1 MRSDPILL
9 PTEAGLYCPEGGF
22 HIDPLRPVTRALIT
36 HGHSDH
42 ARAGHGAVMATRE
55 TLDIMRLRM
64 GPDFAGSTQEAA
76 GETRIGGVSVGFHPA
91 GHVLGSSQIAVT
103 RGACRVVVS
112 GDYSRQP
119 NPTCAPFQPVSCD
132 IFVTEATFGLPVFR
146 FPEPAAMAAKLLAS
160 MAEFPERPHL
170 VGAYALGKAQHVV
183 ALMRQAGY
191 DAPIAIH
198 GALKLLCDYYVSRGV
213 ELGALV
219 PATAEEVPAQLV
231 IAPPSAFASP
241 WVQRFRD
248 PVIGFASGWMA
259 VRARA
264 RQRGVELPLVL
275 SDHVDWPALTGT
287 LAELAPAEVWVT
299 HGAEDGVIRW
309 CELAGIPAR
318 PLRLVGYE
326 DEAEE

>member
-1 MRSDPILL
+1 MRADPILL
-9 PTEAGLYCPEGGF
+9 PTEAGLYCPGGDF
-22 HIDPLRPVTRALIT
+22 HIDPLRPVARALIT

-42 ARAGHGAVMATRE
+42 ARPGHGAVLATQQ

-64 GPDFAGSTQEAA
+64 GPDFAGSTQVAA
-76 GETRIGGVSVGFHPA
+76 GEMRLGGVSVGFHPA

-103 RGACRVVVS
+103 SGDCRIVVS

-119 NPTCAPFQPVSCD
+119 NPTCAPFEAVPCD

-146 FPEPAAMAAKLLAS
+146 FPEPATQVEKLLAS
-160 MAEFPERPHL
+160 MAEFPDRPHL
-170 VGAYALGKAQHVV
+170 IGAYALGKAQHVI
-183 ALMRQAGY
+183 ALLRAAGY

-198 GALKLLCDYYVSRGV
+198 GALKTLCDYYVQQGV
-213 ELGALV
+213 DLGELV
-219 PATAEEVPAQLV
+219 PATADEVSAQLV
-231 IAPPSAFASP
+231 IAPPSAFASL

-248 PVIGFASGWMA
+248 PVLGFASGWMT

-264 RQRGVELPLVL
+264 RQRGVELPLVI
-275 SDHVDWPALTGT
+275 SDHVDWPMLTGT
-287 LAELAPAEVWVT
+287 LTELAPSEVWVT
-299 HGAEDGVIRW
+299 HGTEDGVIRW
-309 CELAGIPAR
+309 CELAQIPAR